1 MLAFFNDLHIDLDV
15 AIGKRENFDAMT
27 SREAISAQDIDFL
40 DVAIDEIN
48 DIFSERSRTISDA
61 NIERDMSF
69 DDVND
74 EKIIDRDD
82 VKDFDSKTDETIDCD
97 EADFDFFA
105 CRVRI
110 CS

>member
-1 MLAFFNDLHIDLDV
+1 MTN
-15 AIGKRENFDAMT
+15 RET
-27 SREAISAQDIDFL
+27 ISAQDIDFL
-40 DVAIDEIN
+40 DVAIDEID
-48 DIFSERSRTISDA
+48 DILSERSRTISDA
-61 NIERDMSF
+61 SIERDMSF

-82 VKDFDSKTDETIDCD
+82 VENFDSKTDKTIDC
-97 EADFDFFA
+97 EKTNFDFFA